1 MLCYFTHCQYTR
13 TSTGKHSSLQQYLS
27 KNFLFSFRKVQGPI
41 PKHSK
46 NINGLIR
53 NTIRNKVGSLEMK
66 DEGKG
71 FIIKNGTRN
80 QVPRPYRSAPCKKL
94 EFCSNKRPL
103 PQTLAS
109 CDKKPQRI
117 LPKRSRNWQKAEPRG
132 GEMRVQGATCSSPLT
147 HIRLPSPTHPHGF
160 LFLYSALKKEGD
172 GVTERPCHKDPSAF
186 PAKQAVNQ
194 GPGEQLPLGLLVFS
208 PLT

>member
-1 MLCYFTHCQYTR
+1 
-13 TSTGKHSSLQQYLS
+13 
-27 KNFLFSFRKVQGPI
+27 
-41 PKHSK
+41 
-46 NINGLIR
+46 
-53 NTIRNKVGSLEMK
+53 MK

-71 FIIKNGTRN
+71 FIRDEESGAA
-80 QVPRPYRSAPCKKL
+80 PGSAPCKKL
-94 EFCSNKRPL
+94 EFCFDKRPL

-117 LPKRSRNWQKAEPRG
+117 LPKRSPELAKSGAERWWDESARG
-132 GEMRVQGATCSSPLT
+132 YLQLPLT
-147 HIRLPSPTHPHGF
+147 HIRLPNPTHPHGF

-194 GPGEQLPLGLLVFS
+194 GPGQQLPLGLLVFS
-208 PLT
+208 PLFQHIYVTESIITM

>member
-1 MLCYFTHCQYTR
+1 M
-13 TSTGKHSSLQQYLS
+13 
-27 KNFLFSFRKVQGPI
+27 QGPI

-53 NTIRNKVGSLEMK
+53 NATRNKVGSLEMK

-71 FIIKNGTRN
+71 FIGNKKRN
-80 QVPRPYRSAPCKKL
+80 EESGAAPGSAPCKKL

-194 GPGEQLPLGLLVFS
+194 GPGEQLPFGLLVFS